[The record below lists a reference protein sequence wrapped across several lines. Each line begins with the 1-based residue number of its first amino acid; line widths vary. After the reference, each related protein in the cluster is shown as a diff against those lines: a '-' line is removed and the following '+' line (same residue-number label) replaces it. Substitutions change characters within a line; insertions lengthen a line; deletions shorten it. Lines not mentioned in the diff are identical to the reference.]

1 MELLEVITVIGP
13 SLLARRHCLRPFS
26 FYHRQMVE
34 RTWRWI
40 CFPLV
45 RQLVCMELVLVPL
58 VGQLIVPIRYLQR
71 VMGQRFDKM

>member
-13 SLLARRHCLRPFS
+13 DLLARHHCLRPFS
-26 FYHRQMVE
+26 FSHRQMVV

-58 VGQLIVPIRYLQR
+58 VGRLIVPIKYHQR